1 MKRYILSLFIL
12 SGFYCSGIL
21 ATNLSDVADKVIS
34 SDPRNTGVEIRLSSD
49 ANVLQ
54 FCIEEVGELSSQA
67 DVFRVFLQTA
77 AALKEQRF
85 DDVALCYENKVQ
97 YLLSGDDFNV
107 IGNEFGMQNVAYTV
121 RMFPE
126 KLRLKDGSQAFET
139 HRGGILYVMNKQMS
153 DFHDMNRQ
161 WYLSDILQKRKAI
174 EDSKR
179 PTTFAKDE
187 DVF

>member
-1 MKRYILSLFIL
+1 MKRYMLSLFIL

-21 ATNLSDVADKVIS
+21 ATDLSDVADKVIS
-34 SDPRNTGVEIRLSSD
+34 SDQRNTGVEIQLSSD

-54 FCIEEVGELSSQA
+54 FCIEDVGELSSQV

-77 AALKEQRF
+77 AALKEQHF
-85 DDVALCYENKVQ
+85 HDVALCYEDTVQ

-107 IGNEFGMQNVAYTV
+107 IGNEFGVRNVAYTV

-126 KLRLKDGSQAFET
+126 KLRLKDGSQAFEA

>member
-1 MKRYILSLFIL
+1 MKRYILSLLIV
-12 SGFYCSGIL
+12 SGIYGNNLL
-21 ATNLSDVADKVIS
+21 AMDLNDVADKVIS
-34 SDPRNTGVEIRLSSD
+34 SDPRNNGVEIQLSSD

-54 FCIEEVGELSSQA
+54 FCIEDVGELSSQA

-85 DDVALCYENKVQ
+85 HDVALCYKNKVQ
-97 YLLSGDDFNV
+97 YLLSGDDFKV

-126 KLRLKDGSQAFET
+126 KLRFKDGSQAFEA

-153 DFHDMNRQ
+153 DFNEMNSE
-161 WYLSDILQKRKAI
+161 WYFSDVLQKRKAI